1 MDVYGKSGNYF
12 RANLWSWRPINALI
26 DHVNDLYDLG
36 IDTSGF
42 PYNDGAGV
50 DNQEK
55 CNELADKI
63 EGLINNDNFKDH
75 DIIYVN
81 MGAWSN
87 ENGKT
92 YYTGDIES
100 LDEDYPIGSVLF
112 NSVVIE
118 TGEMLIPTHATDKE
132 HVHEFISFLRE
143 CNGFKIY

>member
-42 PYNDGAGV
+42 PYNDGTGI

-63 EGLINNDNFKDH
+63 EGLINGDNFKEH
-75 DIIYVN
+75 DLIYVN
-81 MGAWSN
+81 VGGWSN
-87 ENGKT
+87 EDGKS

-118 TGEMLIPTHATDKE
+118 TGEILVPTHCVSRE
-132 HVHEFISFLRE
+132 HVYEFISFLRE